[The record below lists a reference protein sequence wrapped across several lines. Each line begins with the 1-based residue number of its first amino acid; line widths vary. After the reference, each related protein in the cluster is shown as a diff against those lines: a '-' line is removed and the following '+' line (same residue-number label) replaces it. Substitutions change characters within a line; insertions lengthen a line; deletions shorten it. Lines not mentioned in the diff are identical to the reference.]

1 MRKKPRLTEIYRIP
15 ESSEDLQ
22 ETTCP
27 MCGTDGAYV
36 GLNAVECPNPKCSK
50 FKASKSG
57 ATSSSSNK
65 PVKAGKARW
74 VVGIGFDP
82 FREGKKSTDDLNNEH
97 VIVDI
102 PTKFSDA
109 DVKKAHDIT
118 MDDGADPDGT
128 FGHTAD
134 YIEYFTDV
142 LPGTDVIRYGNDEE
156 DDEDTYV
163 DDDDDDEDPYP

>member
-1 MRKKPRLTEIYRIP
+1 MSKKTPRLTEIYRLN
-15 ESSEDLQ
+15 EEELE

-36 GLNAVECPNPKCSK
+36 GLNAVECPNPKCNK
-50 FKASKSG
+50 FKASAGGS
-57 ATSSSSNK
+57 SSSSNK
-65 PVKAGKARW
+65 PVKSGKTRW

-109 DVKKAHDIT
+109 DVKKAHDLT
-118 MDDGADPDGT
+118 MDDGADTDGS

-134 YIEYFTDV
+134 YIEYFADT
-142 LPGTDVIRYGNDEE
+142 LPGTDVIRYGNDE
-156 DDEDTYV
+156 
-163 DDDDDDEDPYP
+163 DDDEDYT